1 MRGSTTWS
9 AGIPSP
15 TEPRI
20 SAALT
25 EWVAAAA
32 PADVAGAL
40 AAIVA
45 QIARASDLDVA
56 FVLDGTA
63 VEANPAVLA
72 VPVASD
78 VLVGAGPWLPGFV
91 REALVSAGERRH
103 GGVHHTTP
111 QMAATLVWFVAGL
124 RPFGDDDLILDP
136 AVGGGVFLLAA
147 AEAMPGD
154 RRERVGRLRG
164 FDVDP
169 LAVATTRAALA
180 LWAGGAAPAA
190 DAIRVADALE
200 ADWPSRPSAVVIGNP
215 PFRSQ
220 LRGGTVRDE
229 PRRAALARRWP
240 ELGGYADDAV
250 AFLSA
255 GVDHVVDGGVVALV
269 QPTSVL
275 SARDS
280 DAVRAR
286 LSRDAPPVGLWIDG
300 GRQFS
305 AAVDTV
311 ALVMRKGR
319 RPGPVRRAMG
329 VPATPLADG
338 PPAAPGSWASLLL
351 FDTPTV
357 APVDLRTEGT
367 LADVAHVT
375 AGFRDQFYGLRGA
388 VAEGGPPGRPRLVTS
403 GLIDPLECRW
413 GRAAC
418 RFDKQAWH
426 APTVDPGA
434 VDPRIRGWV
443 TDRLVPKLVVA
454 SQTRVLEVAVD
465 ETGDM
470 VPCTPVVTVEP
481 FEAAPSLAHLAAAL
495 TSPVVSLL
503 LLHTAAGSALSADAM
518 RVSAGL
524 LAGVPL
530 PVRGALWDAAA
541 AAVDA
546 LAGPPNR
553 EELVAIGRLGL
564 AAYGLADRVDILN
577 WWQSRLRG
585 R

>member
-15 TEPRI
+15 TDPRI
-20 SAALT
+20 AAALT
-25 EWVAAAA
+25 EWVVAAA
-32 PADVAGAL
+32 PDDVAGAL

-45 QIARASDLDVA
+45 QVARASDLDVA

-63 VEANPAVLA
+63 VAPNPAVLA

-91 REALVSAGERRH
+91 REALVSTGERRH

-111 QMAATLVWFVAGL
+111 QMAAALVSFVAGL

-154 RRERVGRLRG
+154 RRERVRRLRG

-180 LWAGGAAPAA
+180 LWSGGAAPAD

-200 ADWPSRPSAVVIGNP
+200 ADWPSRRSAVVIGNP

-220 LRGGTVRDE
+220 LRGGTARDE

-240 ELGGYADDAV
+240 ELGGYADDAA

-255 GVDHVVDGGVVALV
+255 GVDHIVDGGVVALV

-275 SARDS
+275 SARDT

-286 LSRDAPPVGLWIDG
+286 LCRDAPPVGLWIDG
-300 GRQFS
+300 DRQFS
-305 AAVDTV
+305 AAVDTI
-311 ALVMRKGR
+311 ALVVRKGR
-319 RPGPVRRAMG
+319 RPGSVRRAVG

-338 PPAAPGSWASLLL
+338 APAEPGSWASLLL
-351 FDTPTV
+351 LDTPTV
-357 APVDLRTEGT
+357 APGDMWTEGT

-413 GRAAC
+413 GRASC

-434 VDPRIRGWV
+434 VDPRIHGWV

-481 FEAAPSLAHLAAAL
+481 SAGAPSLAHLAAAL

-503 LLHTAAGSALSADAM
+503 LLHAAAGSALSADAM
-518 RVSAGL
+518 RVGAGL
-524 LAGVPL
+524 LGGVPL
-530 PVRGALWDAAA
+530 PVRGESWDAAA
-541 AAVDA
+541 AAVAA
-546 LAGPPNR
+546 LVGPPTR

-564 AAYGLADRVDILN
+564 AAYGLADRVDMLN